1 MNIYQQ
7 AQARINALPLISYN
21 RPDSL
26 TRRGDVLIARFA
38 YNPRWTPEQAIADW
52 REVIRSLFPSA
63 TVIKTTAD
71 RRNNIRCY
79 FTL

>member
-1 MNIYQQ
+1 MNAYQQ
-7 AQARINALPLISYN
+7 AQARINALPPISYS

-26 TRRGDVLIARFA
+26 TRRGDVLIARFV
-38 YNPRWTPEQAIADW
+38 YNPRWTAEQATADW
-52 REVIRSLFPSA
+52 REVILSLFPNA

-71 RRNNIRCY
+71 RRNHIRCY

>member
-7 AQARINALPLISYN
+7 AQARINALPPISYS

-38 YNPRWTPEQAIADW
+38 YSHRWTADKAIADW
-52 REVIRSLFPSA
+52 QGVILHLFPGA
-63 TVIKTTAD
+63 KVIKTTAD
-71 RRNNIRCY
+71 RRNHIRCY

>member
-1 MNIYQQ
+1 MNAYQR
-7 AQARINALPLISYN
+7 AQARINALPPISYS

-38 YNPRWTPEQAIADW
+38 YGSRWTTAKAIADW
-52 REVIRSLFPSA
+52 REVILSLFPNA

-71 RRNNIRCY
+71 RQNNIRCY